1 MLTEL
6 KHTANITKGLAKA
19 TRVVCLVIAPA
30 IIIWIIAVI
39 RNMSG
44 LSYLR
49 KKYDQTISLNAFI
62 DDAEVALHQE
72 RIRCIF
78 SSLVRF

>member
-1 MLTEL
+1 MAKQQGLLTET

-30 IIIWIIAVI
+30 IMLWMIVVV

-44 LSYLR
+44 LSYLH
-49 KKYDQTISLNAFI
+49 T
-62 DDAEVALHQE
+62 
-72 RIRCIF
+72 
-78 SSLVRF
+78 